1 MLNAIFII
9 FLFQLI
15 GELIQKVLELN
26 IPGPVIGL
34 ILLLTV
40 LLLSNKYDRKL
51 VQDQKINLITSAE
64 NLVKYIPLFFL
75 PVGVGVVMHLSFL
88 EDNLVKVLLI
98 IVLGTLMTLA
108 LTALLME
115 KLLKKKIKNDRPTK
129 TL

>member
-51 VQDQKINLITSAE
+51 VQDQKINLIISAE

-115 KLLKKKIKNDRPTK
+115 KLLKNKDKK
-129 TL
+129 